1 MTAAVQSPGC
11 VQRRGAW
18 LINRDEQWPM
28 GSELVEQRLQLGF
41 VVGQ

>member
-1 MTAAVQSPGC
+1 MTAAVQSPSC

-18 LINRDEQWPM
+18 LINRDQQWPV
-28 GSELVEQRLQLGF
+28 GSELVEHRPQLGF